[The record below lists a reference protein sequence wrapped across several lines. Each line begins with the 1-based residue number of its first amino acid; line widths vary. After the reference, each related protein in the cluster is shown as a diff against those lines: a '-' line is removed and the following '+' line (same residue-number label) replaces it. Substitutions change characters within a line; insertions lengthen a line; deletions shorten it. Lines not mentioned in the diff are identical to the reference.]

1 MITLIKEHKIAVILG
16 MGAVISAIVYIFL
29 PFNNTDT
36 SPVGAKEE
44 WLEME
49 EVQEKVLPEEE
60 NAAEA
65 GPVTVIVDVKGA
77 VKQPGVYEAKD
88 QDRVIDMINKAGGL
102 AETADETQINFAL
115 RVEDEMVIYIPA
127 KGEKTE
133 ELAEIEIANIPG
145 NPNKE
150 DHDGKV
156 NINIADESKLQTLTG
171 IGPSKAA
178 AIIEYRDTN
187 GPFQTIEDLK
197 SISGIGEKTFEKLK
211 DQIKVK

>member
-16 MGAVISAIVYIFL
+16 MGAVISAIVYMFH

-49 EVQEKVLPEEE
+49 EVQEVQPVEE
-60 NAAEA
+60 NAEEA

-77 VKQPGVYEAKD
+77 VKHPGVYEAKD

-127 KGEKTE
+127 KGEQTE

-145 NPNKE
+145 SPNKA
-150 DHDGKV
+150 DNDGKV

-178 AIIEYRDTN
+178 AIIEYRETN

>member
-16 MGAVISAIVYIFL
+16 MAAVISAIVYMFY

-49 EVQEKVLPEEE
+49 EVQEVQPVEE
-60 NAAEA
+60 NAEEA
-65 GPVTVIVDVKGA
+65 GPVMVIVDVKGA
-77 VKQPGVYEAKD
+77 VKHPGVYEAKD

-102 AETADETQINFAL
+102 VETADETQINFAL

-127 KGEKTE
+127 KGEQTE

-145 NPNKE
+145 SPNKA
-150 DHDGKV
+150 DNDGKV

-178 AIIEYRDTN
+178 AIIEYRETN